1 MKDPAFL
8 AEAKRADLEVA
19 PIGGAALQNLVAA
32 IYRTPKNVIE
42 KTRAIVK

>member
-1 MKDPAFL
+1 MKDRAFL

-19 PIGGAALQNLVAA
+19 PIGGAALQNLVAD
-32 IYRTPKNVIE
+32 IYRTPKDIVE

>member
-19 PIGGAALQNLVAA
+19 PIGGAALQNLAA
-32 IYRTPKNVIE
+32 EIYRTPSDIAE